1 MRSVALGATV
11 CCTVLL
17 MAAVAA
23 VADSPQ
29 RTIPC
34 SEIIGR
40 TTFPFYGS
48 SQERHRYRLV
58 LGAVSVPPAYLEQV
72 APTGPTPWTHF
83 SKSGM
88 VVQAGVEPV
97 TITVPPALR
106 QRVGIVWGNA
116 GHGVFHSIRIAGC
129 RFGPKRGNAYA
140 GGFFLRRPSLCVPLV
155 FGVGSRQQT
164 VWFGIGRRC

>member
-11 CCTVLL
+11 GCAVSL

-23 VADSPQ
+23 VADSPLG
-29 RTIPC
+29 TIPC

-40 TTFPFYGS
+40 TTFPFDGS
-48 SQERHRYRLV
+48 SQERHCYRLV

-83 SKSGM
+83 GKSGM
-88 VVQAGVEPV
+88 VVQAGAEPV
-97 TITVPPALR
+97 TITVPPVWR
-106 QRVGIVWGNA
+106 QRVGIVWGSA
-116 GHGVFHSIRIAGC
+116 GHGVFHTIRIAGC
-129 RFGPKRGNAYA
+129 RFDPKRGNAYA

-155 FGVGSRQQT
+155 FGVGSRRQT
-164 VWFGIGRRC
+164 VRFGIGRRC